1 MKYLKIFESFDDTN
15 KYLIELTSAN
25 SNRVDRESTDSVRI
39 DAEKWWSMNGNVY
52 ELDIPSKYLNK
63 FNNEELTKRIAGK
76 VDKIKFGR
84 DIEGFLEGEKFSFKE
99 KADRDKTSY
108 INQFLKHFKT
118 LKIDQKLEFYEIIE
132 EYGFLIVR
140 GSYIYK
146 VVDKSDIDRFVD
158 TIRDILLSASD
169 HNI

>member
-15 KYLIELTSAN
+15 KYLIELGSAN
-25 SNRVDRESTDSVRI
+25 SRGVNSKSSNVI
-39 DAEKWWSMNGNVY
+39 KLDAEKWWSMNANVC

-99 KADRDKTSY
+99 KTDREKTSY
-108 INQFLKHFKT
+108 INEFLRHFKT

-169 HNI
+169 HML

>member
-15 KYLIELTSAN
+15 KYLIELGSAN
-25 SNRVDRESTDSVRI
+25 SRGVNSKSSNAI
-39 DAEKWWSMNGNVY
+39 KLDAEKWWSMNANVC

-99 KADRDKTSY
+99 KADRDKLV
-108 INQFLKHFKT
+108 I
-118 LKIDQKLEFYEIIE
+118 
-132 EYGFLIVR
+132 
-140 GSYIYK
+140 
-146 VVDKSDIDRFVD
+146 
-158 TIRDILLSASD
+158 
-169 HNI
+169 